1 MKTIII
7 AGGGTGGHIF
17 PGLALAL
24 SLRARGCRVLWLGAD
39 GMERSVAAEQ
49 GIEFQL
55 LPIRKFRGQSWF
67 ARIRSVL
74 TVFSALARARALLH
88 KHRADAVVSLGGFAA
103 LPTALAT
110 ALSPIQLYV
119 LEQNAIAG
127 WSSRIALPLARRAF
141 VAYSSAL
148 PSSKTLVSGNP
159 LRAEFTD
166 TKEPTE
172 RYSKRRGALRVA
184 VLGGSQGARALNQ
197 TVATCYA
204 ALPSAT
210 RAHIQIKHQCGRL
223 HAETQQLYGDALGEV
238 ELVEF
243 WQDPLPIYLWAD
255 LIICR
260 AGAMTVSEVSAVGVA
275 ALFVPYPYAASDHQ
289 YHNTLELVERDAA
302 WLCTER
308 DFNLGWLT
316 ELLTK
321 LQTSP
326 ITQQRRALAQLA
338 TRAHSHALR
347 TATETISTAILEDLQ
362 APSTDARSSSQ

>member
-24 SLRARGCRVLWLGAD
+24 LLRARGCRVLWLGAD

-67 ARIRSVL
+67 ARIRSLL
-74 TVFSALARARALLH
+74 TVFSALMRARALLRKH
-88 KHRADAVVSLGGFAA
+88 KANAVISLGGFAA

-141 VAYSSAL
+141 VAYSGAL

-159 LRAEFTD
+159 LRTEFTD
-166 TKEPTE
+166 LEAPLE

-204 ALPSAT
+204 NLPSAT
-210 RAHIQIKHQCGRL
+210 RARVQIKHQCGRL
-223 HAETQQLYGDALGEV
+223 LADTHKLYGDTLDEI

-243 WQDPLPIYLWAD
+243 WQDPLPVYLWAD
-255 LIICR
+255 LVICR

-289 YHNTLELVERDAA
+289 YHNTLELIEHDAA
-302 WLCTER
+302 WLFTER
-308 DFNLGWLT
+308 DFSQSWLT
-316 ELLTK
+316 ELLSK

-326 ITQQRRALAQLA
+326 LTQQRRALAQLA
-338 TRAHSHALR
+338 NRAHTHAHR
-347 TATETISTAILEDLQ
+347 TATEIVSTAILNDLQ
-362 APSTDARSSSQ
+362 SPSTDARSSSK